1 MSSYTVPILCSKT
14 QECKNY
20 SNKCKECVRYSH
32 YNILNKE
39 NKDMYK
45 AKEYSIFQ

>member
-1 MSSYTVPILCSKT
+1 MSNYTVPILCSKT

-39 NKDMYK
+39 NKDMYATK
-45 AKEYSIFQ
+45 IKEE